1 MWTLYESI
9 LSLCQERGIK
19 GGKMCVDL
27 GLSKSLMTDLKSG
40 RKKGITAET
49 AQKIADY
56 FSVSVD
62 RVLNGPGNENTPAL
76 TEKDERDIEKHLAA
90 TLKLLEDKQDAVSF
104 MGEVMTDADRELLAM
119 AIKNSM
125 EIGKTIAKQKYTP
138 KKYRKE

>member
-1 MWTLYESI
+1 MFYDKFI
-9 LSLCQERGIK
+9 LLCKERNVAPTRVLLDI
-19 GGKMCVDL
+19 
-27 GLSKSLMTDLKSG
+27 GLSKSAQNKWA
-40 RKKGITAET
+40 KGAKPGSD
-49 AQKIADY
+49 AVHKLADY
-56 FSVSVD
+56 FNISTD
-62 RVLNGPGNENTPAL
+62 YLLDKENENTPAL

>member
-1 MWTLYESI
+1 MFYDKFI
-9 LSLCQERGIK
+9 LLCKERNVAPTRVLLDI
-19 GGKMCVDL
+19 
-27 GLSKSLMTDLKSG
+27 GLSKSAQNKWA
-40 RKKGITAET
+40 KGAKPGSD
-49 AQKIADY
+49 AVHKLADY
-56 FSVSVD
+56 FNVSTD
-62 RVLNGPGNENTPAL
+62 YLLDKENENTPAL

>member
-1 MWTLYESI
+1 MFYDKFI
-9 LSLCQERGIK
+9 LLCKERNVAPTRVLLDI
-19 GGKMCVDL
+19 
-27 GLSKSLMTDLKSG
+27 GLSKSAQNKWA
-40 RKKGITAET
+40 KGAKPRSD
-49 AQKIADY
+49 AVHKLADY
-56 FSVSVD
+56 FNVSTD
-62 RVLNGPGNENTPAL
+62 YLLDKENENTPAL

>member
-1 MWTLYESI
+1 MFYDKFI
-9 LSLCQERGIK
+9 LLCKERNVAPTRVLLDI
-19 GGKMCVDL
+19 
-27 GLSKSLMTDLKSG
+27 GLSKSAQNKWA
-40 RKKGITAET
+40 KGAKPGSD
-49 AQKIADY
+49 AVHKLADY
-56 FSVSVD
+56 FNVSTD
-62 RVLNGPGNENTPAL
+62 YLLDKENENTPAL

-104 MGEVMTDADRELLAM
+104 MGEVMTDADRDLLAM

>member
-1 MWTLYESI
+1 MFYDKFI
-9 LSLCQERGIK
+9 LLCKERNVAPTRVLLDI
-19 GGKMCVDL
+19 
-27 GLSKSLMTDLKSG
+27 GLSKSAQNKWA
-40 RKKGITAET
+40 KGAKPGSD
-49 AQKIADY
+49 AVHKLADY
-56 FSVSVD
+56 FNVSTD
-62 RVLNGPGNENTPAL
+62 YLLDKENENTPVL

-104 MGEVMTDADRELLAM
+104 MGEVMTDADRDLLAM

>member
-1 MWTLYESI
+1 MFYDKFI
-9 LSLCQERGIK
+9 LLCKERNVAPTRVLLDI
-19 GGKMCVDL
+19 
-27 GLSKSLMTDLKSG
+27 GLSKSAQNKWA
-40 RKKGITAET
+40 KGAKPGSD
-49 AQKIADY
+49 AVHKLADY
-56 FSVSVD
+56 FNVSTD
-62 RVLNGPGNENTPAL
+62 YLLDKENENTPVL

-119 AIKNSM
+119 AIRYSM